1 MQYGETNFEHI
12 SFILIFQFPKKP
24 RGYILGKQFLK
35 GDCMEL
41 LTLPLLDA
49 FILLVKMTVIFC
61 WGVIMIGMAIRVIL
75 GSIMAELLDPREEE
89 G

>member
-1 MQYGETNFEHI
+1 
-12 SFILIFQFPKKP
+12 
-24 RGYILGKQFLK
+24 
-35 GDCMEL
+35 MEL

-49 FILLVKMTVIFC
+49 FVLLVKMTVIFC
-61 WGVIMIGMAIRVIL
+61 WGIILIGMAIRVIL